1 MSISEPIAN
10 AVRTGKCMVGTRSSI
25 DALRKGTAKLLVIAN
40 NCPTD
45 EYNDIVRY
53 AQLTGTKIVKFDG
66 TSWELGST
74 IGKPFMVSAIAVID
88 PGDSN
93 ILKLV

>member
-1 MSISEPIAN
+1 MI
-10 AVRTGKCMVGTRSSI
+10 GTKSSI
-25 DALRKGTAKLLVIAN
+25 DALKRGVAQLLVVAN
-40 NCPTD
+40 NCPAD
-45 EYNDIVRY
+45 AYNDIERY
-53 AQLTGTKIVKFDG
+53 AKLTAVKIAMFNG

-93 ILKLV
+93 ILRLV